1 MPEKRRGGRT
11 VEELLR
17 ELEADPQFVRRQEER
32 EAERRQL
39 ERQLRDAEAPLL
51 HDLADVGVDVD
62 SRVGPLVN
70 TSTPYPDALPVLL
83 DHLGRDY
90 PDRVREGMAR
100 ALAVRGD
107 AAFAWATL
115 LRLYR
120 QEPAGTDAKDGLAV
134 ALPAVAA
141 GSELNELIE
150 LAADARHGESRI
162 LLIGGISRLRS
173 AEAREALDRLADDP
187 VVGSRSTTPPQAPQ
201 ALAGRR
207 AGA

>member
-11 VEELLR
+11 AEEFLR
-17 ELEADPQFVRRQEER
+17 ELAADPQFVRRQEER

-51 HDLADVGVDVD
+51 RDLADVGVDVESAWD
-62 SRVGPLVN
+62 LVN

-90 PDRVREGMAR
+90 PDPVREGIAR

-134 ALPAVAA
+134 ALAAVAT
-141 GSELNELIE
+141 GRELNELIE

-162 LLIGGISRLRS
+162 LVIGGISRLRS
-173 AEAREALDRLADDP
+173 AEARQALDRLADDP
-187 VVGSRSTTPPQAPQ
+187 VVGTEV
-201 ALAGRR
+201 RR
-207 AGA
+207 RLKHRKR

>member
-1 MPEKRRGGRT
+1 MPEKRRGGTT

-17 ELEADPQFVRRQEER
+17 ELEADPEFVRREEER

-51 HDLADVGVDVD
+51 RDLADVGVDVD
-62 SRVGPLVN
+62 SAWDLVN

-134 ALPAVAA
+134 ALAAVAA
-141 GSELNELIE
+141 GSELNELTE

-162 LLIGGISRLRS
+162 LLISGISRLRS
-173 AEAREALDRLADDP
+173 TEAREALDRLADDP
-187 VVGSRSTTPPQAPQ
+187 VVGTEV
-201 ALAGRR
+201 RR
-207 AGA
+207 RLKRRKR